1 MGPMVTVAVSCSPRL
16 TAHNT
21 KGTEAEVS
29 IQPDTQQR
37 PRTWEVLRHR
47 DFALLFWGQLI
58 SAAGTQM
65 QVVAVAWQVLLL
77 THSPVALGLIGLAQ
91 GIPRLLFSLVGGVFA
106 DVFDRRRLLIVV
118 NVLLACTSA
127 TLALCTILNVINVA
141 IIYGVVLVASSVSAF
156 EFPTRQAVIPSLVPH
171 ERMADALALNSA
183 AFGLTVIVG
192 AAAGGVVLARV
203 GVANT
208 YWVDVA
214 SYVVVLGA
222 LLLMAVPRIPVERR
236 ARAGVG
242 ALREGVRFVRAHP
255 VILALMSLDFIATF
269 FGSPRALLPVYAQ
282 DVYHA
287 GAQGLGILLAATSIG
302 AVTMTPLAGRIGRV
316 TRKGAGVVVAVLGW
330 GMCIVGFGV
339 TPGPLWLGVVLLAGA
354 GAADMIS
361 EILRNQIL
369 QLTTPDELR
378 GRISAVN
385 AMFVIGGPMLGQF
398 ESGVVAGLFSPEVSV
413 VTGGLACIVATL
425 AIAARVPN
433 LLRAKVQ

>member
-1 MGPMVTVAVSCSPRL
+1 
-16 TAHNT
+16 
-21 KGTEAEVS
+21 VS
-29 IQPDTQQR
+29 IKSGTRRR
-37 PRTWEVLRHR
+37 PRTWEVFRHR
-47 DFALLFWGQLI
+47 DFSLLFWGQLV

-91 GIPRLLFSLVGGVFA
+91 GIPRLLFSLVGGVLA
-106 DVFDRRRLLIVV
+106 DVLDRRRLLLVV
-118 NVLLACTSA
+118 NGLLACTSV
-127 TLALCTILNVINVA
+127 TLAACTMLHVINVA
-141 IIYGVVLVASSVSAF
+141 IIYGVVLVAASVSAF
-156 EFPTRQAVIPSLVPH
+156 EFPTRQAVIPSLVPR
-171 ERMADALALNSA
+171 EKMADAMALNSA
-183 AFGLTVIVG
+183 AFGLTVIIG

-214 SYVVVLGA
+214 SYIVVVGA
-222 LLLMAVPRIPVERR
+222 LLLMVVPTIPLERR
-236 ARAGVG
+236 ARAGLG
-242 ALREGVRFVRAHP
+242 ALAEGARFLRAHP
-255 VILALMSLDFIATF
+255 VILALMSLDFFATF
-269 FGSPRALLPVYAQ
+269 FGSPRALLPVFAQ
-282 DVYHA
+282 DIYHA

-302 AVTMTPLAGRIGRV
+302 AVVMTPLAGRIGHV
-316 TRKGAGVVVAVLGW
+316 AHKGVGVVVAVLGW
-330 GMCIVGFGV
+330 GACIVMFGV
-339 TPGPLWLGVVLLAGA
+339 VPGPLWLGVVLLAGA

-398 ESGVVAGLFSPEVSV
+398 ESGVVAGLLTPELSV

-425 AIAARVPN
+425 IIAARVPN
-433 LLRAKVQ
+433 LVRTKWK

>member
-1 MGPMVTVAVSCSPRL
+1 M
-16 TAHNT
+16 
-21 KGTEAEVS
+21 S
-29 IQPDTQQR
+29 IELPAQR
-37 PRTWEVLRHR
+37 RPLTWEVLRHR

-91 GIPRLLFSLVGGVFA
+91 GIPRILFSLVGGVFA
-106 DVFDRRRLLIVV
+106 DVLDRRRLLVVV
-118 NVLLACTSA
+118 NSLLACTSVV
-127 TLALCTILNVINVA
+127 LALCTIANVVNVA

-156 EFPTRQAVIPSLVPH
+156 EFPTRQAVIPSLIPR
-171 ERMADALALNSA
+171 EQMGDALALNSA

-192 AAAGGVVLARV
+192 AAAGGVVLAQV
-203 GVANT
+203 GVAST

-214 SYVVVLGA
+214 SYIVVLGA
-222 LLLMAVPRIPVERR
+222 LLLMAVPRIPIERR
-236 ARAGVG
+236 ARAGV
-242 ALREGVRFVRAHP
+242 AAMREGIGFVRAHP
-255 VILALMSLDFIATF
+255 IILAMMALDFFATF

-287 GAQGLGILLAATSIG
+287 GAQGLGLLLAATSIG

-316 TRKGAGVVVAVLGW
+316 ARKGVGVLLAVLAW
-330 GMCIVGFGV
+330 GVCIVLFGV
-339 TPGPLWLGVVLLAGA
+339 AAGPLWLGVTLLAGA
-354 GAADMIS
+354 GAADMVS
-361 EILRNQIL
+361 SILRGQIL
-369 QLTTPDELR
+369 QLTTPNELR

-398 ESGVVAGLFSPEVSV
+398 ESGVVAGLLTPELSV

-425 AIAARVPN
+425 VIAARVPS
-433 LLRAKVQ
+433 LLRARLK

>member
-1 MGPMVTVAVSCSPRL
+1 
-16 TAHNT
+16 
-21 KGTEAEVS
+21 VS
-29 IQPDTQQR
+29 IQSTTRRR

-58 SAAGTQM
+58 SASGTQM

-77 THSPVALGLIGLAQ
+77 THSPVALGLIGLVQ

-106 DVFDRRRLLIVV
+106 DILDRRRLLLVV
-118 NVLLACTSA
+118 NSLLACTSA
-127 TLALCTILNVINVA
+127 ILAVCTMVHITNAA
-141 IIYGVVLVASSVSAF
+141 IIYGVVLVAASVSAF
-156 EFPTRQAVIPSLVPH
+156 EFPTRQAVIPSLVPR
-171 ERMADALALNSA
+171 ENLADALAVNSA

-192 AAAGGVVLARV
+192 AAAGGVVLAWV

-214 SYVVVLGA
+214 SYVVVIGA
-222 LLLMAVPRIPVERR
+222 LLLMAVPRIPIERR
-236 ARAGVG
+236 ARAGLDAFTDG
-242 ALREGVRFVRAHP
+242 ARFLRAHP
-255 VILALMSLDFIATF
+255 VILALMSLDFCATF

-282 DVYHA
+282 DIYHA

-302 AVTMTPLAGRIGRV
+302 AVVMTPLVGRIGRIAH
-316 TRKGAGVVVAVLGW
+316 KGVGVVVAVLGW
-330 GMCIVGFGV
+330 GVCIVMFGV
-339 TPGPLWLGVVLLAGA
+339 AQGPLWLGVVLLAGA

-361 EILRNQIL
+361 TILRNQIL

-398 ESGVVAGLFSPEVSV
+398 ESGVVAGLLTPELSV

-425 AIAARVPN
+425 AIAARVPS
-433 LLRAKVQ
+433 LLRGKMQ

>member
-1 MGPMVTVAVSCSPRL
+1 VF
-16 TAHNT
+16 
-21 KGTEAEVS
+21 
-29 IQPDTQQR
+29 
-37 PRTWEVLRHR
+37 RHR
-47 DFALLFWGQLI
+47 DFSLLFWGQLI

-106 DVFDRRRLLIVV
+106 DALDRRRLLLVV
-118 NVLLACTSA
+118 NGLLACTSA
-127 TLALCTILNVINVA
+127 TLAVCTMAHVINTA
-141 IIYGVVLVASSVSAF
+141 IIYGVVLVAASVSAF
-156 EFPTRQAVIPSLVPH
+156 EFPTRQAVIPSLVPR
-171 ERMADALALNSA
+171 EKMADAMALNSA
-183 AFGLTVIVG
+183 AFGLTVIIG
-192 AAAGGVVLARV
+192 AAAGGVVLAWA

-222 LLLMAVPRIPVERR
+222 LLLMAVPRIPLERR
-236 ARAGVG
+236 ARAGLDAVADG
-242 ALREGVRFVRAHP
+242 ARFLRAHP
-255 VILALMSLDFIATF
+255 VILALMSLDFFATF

-282 DVYHA
+282 DIYHA

-302 AVTMTPLAGRIGRV
+302 AVIMTPLTGRIGRLAY
-316 TRKGAGVVVAVLGW
+316 KGVGVVVAVLGW
-330 GMCIVGFGV
+330 GACIVIFGV
-339 TPGPLWLGVVLLAGA
+339 APGPLWLGVTLLAGA

-361 EILRNQIL
+361 VILRNQIV

-398 ESGVVAGLFSPEVSV
+398 ESGVVAGLLTPELSV

-425 AIAARVPN
+425 AIAARVPS
-433 LLRAKVQ
+433 LLRAKMQ

>member
-1 MGPMVTVAVSCSPRL
+1 MPTPPAAQRRL
-16 TAHNT
+16 
-21 KGTEAEVS
+21 
-29 IQPDTQQR
+29 
-37 PRTWEVLRHR
+37 RTWEVLKHR
-47 DFALLFWGQLI
+47 DYTLLFWGQLI

-106 DVFDRRRLLIVV
+106 DVLDRRRLLVVV

-127 TLALCTILNVINVA
+127 ALALCTIVHVINVA
-141 IIYGVVLVASSVSAF
+141 IIYSVVLVASSVSAF
-156 EFPTRQAVIPSLVPH
+156 EFPTRQAVIPSLVPR
-171 ERMADALALNSA
+171 EQMADALALNSA

-192 AAAGGVVLARV
+192 AAAGGVVLAQV

-222 LLLMAVPRIPVERR
+222 LLLMTVPRIPVERR
-236 ARAGVG
+236 ARASVG
-242 ALREGVRFVRAHP
+242 ALREGVRFLSAHP
-255 VILALMSLDFIATF
+255 IILAMMSLDFFATF

-282 DVYHA
+282 DIYHA

-302 AVTMTPLAGRIGRV
+302 AVAITPLAGRIGRAA
-316 TRKGAGVVVAVLGW
+316 RKGVGVVVAVLGW
-330 GMCIVGFGV
+330 GVCIVVFGV
-339 TPGPLWLGVVLLAGA
+339 APGPLWLGVALLAGA
-354 GAADMIS
+354 GAADMVS
-361 EILRNQIL
+361 SILRGQIL

-398 ESGVVAGLFSPEVSV
+398 ESGVVAGLLTPEISV
-413 VTGGLACIVATL
+413 VTGGLACIAATV

-433 LLRAKVQ
+433 LLRAKLT